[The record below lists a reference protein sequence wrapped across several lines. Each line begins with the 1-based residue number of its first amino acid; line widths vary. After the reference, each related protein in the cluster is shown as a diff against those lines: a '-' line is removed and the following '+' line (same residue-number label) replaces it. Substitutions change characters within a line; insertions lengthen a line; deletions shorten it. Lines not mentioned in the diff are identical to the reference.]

1 MRYLILFVGL
11 VLTGCSTTLYHPNY
25 SEAKFTRDLYDCE
38 REGWQHT
45 SDLGFDGNPFIA
57 SEAKME
63 CMLKKHGY
71 STKPVL
77 ATPSVPRE
85 PSSEDGL

>member
-1 MRYLILFVGL
+1 MRCLIVIS
-11 VLTGCSTTLYHPNY
+11 VLLSGCATTLYHPNY
-25 SEAKFTRDLYDCE
+25 SEEKFARDLYDCE

-57 SEAKME
+57 AEATRE
-63 CMLKKHGY
+63 CMIRKHGY

-77 ATPSVPRE
+77 AEPSLPRE
-85 PSSEDGL
+85 PSSDDGF